1 MKKRINNQSRFS
13 HSCQRGVGLIEVM
26 IGLFVLAIG
35 LLGMASL
42 QNKAVRMNNTSYLYS
57 QATLLASDVAERAR
71 ANRDA
76 ISSYAYAFGD
86 TASASTDCSATN
98 CSGAQMAAWD
108 VVQWRAD
115 IASSLPQG
123 QGEIAISGDEITVQI
138 RFDDDTGD
146 STEGTY
152 EPLQIQITT
161 RI

>member
-1 MKKRINNQSRFS
+1 MKNRIRNQSRFS
-13 HSCQRGVGLIEVM
+13 RQSGLGLIEVM

-57 QATLLASDVAERAR
+57 QATLLASDIVERAR

-76 ISSYAYAFGD
+76 VASYAYGYND
-86 TASASTDCSATN
+86 TATYTTDCGAAT
-98 CSGAQMAAWD
+98 CTGSQMAAWD

-115 IASSLPQG
+115 IASSLPR
-123 QGEIAISGDEITVQI
+123 GEGEVDIDDDEITVQI
-138 RFDDDTGD
+138 KFDDDTGD
-146 STEGTY
+146 STDASY
-152 EPLQIQITT
+152 EPLQIQIIS

>member
-1 MKKRINNQSRFS
+1 MFINKIAGSGAGG
-13 HSCQRGVGLIEVM
+13 QRGVGLIEVM

-57 QATLLASDVAERAR
+57 QATLLASDIVERVR

-76 ISSYAYAFGD
+76 VGDYAYAYGD
-86 TASASTDCSATN
+86 SVTASTDCGAEN
-98 CSGAQMAAWD
+98 CTAEQMADWD
-108 VVQWRAD
+108 VAQWRAD

-123 QGEIAISGDEITVQI
+123 EGEVEVDVTNNEITVEI

-146 STEGTY
+146 SSESS
-152 EPLQIQITT
+152 TT
-161 RI
+161 LFTVNIISRI